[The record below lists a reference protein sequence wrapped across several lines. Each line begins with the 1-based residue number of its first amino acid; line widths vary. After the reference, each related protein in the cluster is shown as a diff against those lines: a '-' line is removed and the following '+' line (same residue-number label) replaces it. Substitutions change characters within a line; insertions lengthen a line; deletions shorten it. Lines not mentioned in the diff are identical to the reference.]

1 MPDVT
6 VTIGAK
12 DFTVACQDGEE
23 AYLRTAAAMLDEEAQ
38 SLVGQIG
45 RLPETRM
52 LLMAGLML
60 ADRTAAYEERARTAE
75 EKLAAQEAR
84 IAELESAVAAA
95 SAEPL
100 PEGFADALAGLA
112 ERAEAL
118 AERVEAHEKP

>member
-38 SLVGQIG
+38 SLIDQIG

-60 ADRTAAYEERARTAE
+60 ADRTAAYEERAKAAE
-75 EKLAAQEAR
+75 ARLAGHEAR
-84 IAELESAVAAA
+84 IAELEEAAA
-95 SAEPL
+95 AAQADPL
-100 PEGFADALAGLA
+100 PEGFADALVGLA

-118 AERVEAHEKP
+118 ADRAETRERT

>member
-23 AYLRTAAAMLDEEAQ
+23 DYLRTAAAMLDEEAQ
-38 SLVGQIG
+38 SLMSQIG

-75 EKLAAQEAR
+75 ARLATLEGQA
-84 IAELESAVAAA
+84 AELERTAAA
-95 SAEPL
+95 AEADPL
-100 PEGFADALAGLA
+100 PEGFADALTVLAERADALA
-112 ERAEAL
+112 ERAEAR
-118 AERVEAHEKP
+118 ERT

>member
-38 SLVGQIG
+38 SLIGQIG

-60 ADRTAAYEERARTAE
+60 ADRTAAYEERAKAAE
-75 EKLAAQEAR
+75 ARLATLEGQVADLERAAGAAQAD
-84 IAELESAVAAA
+84 
-95 SAEPL
+95 PM
-100 PEGFADALAGLA
+100 PEGFADALTALA

-118 AERVEAHEKP
+118 AERAETREQT

>member
-23 AYLRTAAAMLDEEAQ
+23 EYLRTAAAMLDEEAQ
-38 SLVGQIG
+38 SLMSQIG
-45 RLPETRM
+45 RLPEARM

-75 EKLAAQEAR
+75 AR
-84 IAELESAVAAA
+84 LSALEGQVAELERAAA
-95 SAEPL
+95 AAEADPL
-100 PEGFADALAGLA
+100 PEGFADALVGLA

-118 AERVEAHEKP
+118 AERAETRERT

>member
-23 AYLRTAAAMLDEEAQ
+23 PYLRTAAAMLDEEAQ
-38 SLVGQIG
+38 SLMSQIG

-60 ADRTAAYEERARTAE
+60 ADRTAAYEERAKTAE
-75 EKLAAQEAR
+75 ARLATLEGQV
-84 IAELESAVAAA
+84 AELERAAA
-95 SAEPL
+95 SAGTDPL
-100 PEGFADALAGLA
+100 PEGFADALVGLA

-118 AERVEAHEKP
+118 AERAETRERT